1 MKETRASY
9 LTRII
14 PDLVSIG
21 EDIREAQTDPSGDG
35 PSSDYYITE
44 AIRRTAKLLEDLER
58 AKEVPAWFA
67 QRGWK

>member
-14 PDLVSIG
+14 PDLASIG

-35 PSSDYYITE
+35 PSSDYYILSDYYITE

-58 AKEVPAWFA
+58 AKEAKP
-67 QRGWK
+67 